1 MSLLVGLSGYA
12 RSGKD
17 TAAKVLTEGS
27 WVRESFADRL
37 RAFLLALDP
46 IVDGEVDSYGEGCCD
61 MCYSVVHEIKP
72 TRLSEIIH
80 RVGCERAKDDYAE
93 VRELLQRCGTEAG
106 RKVLGADV
114 WVNAVFADW
123 DGSTPVVVTDVRFPN
138 EAEAIVKRGG
148 IVLRVERPGV
158 GPRTDDWGNV
168 HPSETALD
176 DWDFDRVIAN
186 DGSLDDL
193 HGRVVKAV
201 ADLVTL

>member
-46 IVDGEVDSYGEGCCD
+46 IIESDVESYVTGCCD
-61 MCYSVVHEIKP
+61 ECVSTDYDVTHV
-72 TRLSEIIH
+72 RLSQIVHQFGWEK
-80 RVGCERAKDDYAE
+80 AKDSYDE

-106 RKVLGADV
+106 RKVLGEDV
-114 WVNAVFADW
+114 WVNAVFAGW
-123 DGSTPVVVTDVRFPN
+123 DGFTPTVITDVRFPN
-138 EAEAIVKRGG
+138 EARAVKERGG
-148 IVLRVERPGV
+148 VVLRVERPGV
-158 GPRTDDWGNV
+158 GPREDALGGV

-176 DWDFDRVIAN
+176 DWDFDAVLVN
-186 DGSLDDL
+186 DGTLDDL
-193 HGRVVKAV
+193 HAKVVQAV
-201 ADLVTL
+201 AEKATL

>member
-61 MCYSVVHEIKP
+61 LCYSVVHEIKP
-72 TRLSEIIH
+72 TRLSEIIADI
-80 RVGCERAKDDYAE
+80 GWERAKDSYAE
-93 VRELLQRCGTEAG
+93 VRELLQRCGTDAG
-106 RKVLGADV
+106 RKVLGSDV
-114 WVNAVFADW
+114 WVNAVFTDW
-123 DGSTPVVVTDVRFPN
+123 DGSTPTVVTDVRFPN
-138 EAEAIVKRGG
+138 EAEAIVARGG
-148 IVLRVERPGV
+148 VVLRVNRPGV
-158 GPRTDDWGNV
+158 GPREDALGQV

-176 DWDFDRVIAN
+176 DWDFDAVLVN
-186 DGSLDDL
+186 DGTLEDL
-193 HGRVVKAV
+193 HAKVVRAV
-201 ADLVTL
+201 AEKATL